1 MTPMCDTTEI
11 RQWYDRYI
19 AAESWGLRPEADLI
33 QAVKDDELD
42 EVLLEKRIADLRSEV
57 PVAGRFC
64 LACQALFDNWP
75 DLSDS
80 TTTHPN
86 GTPCFPGSGADW
98 KHAVARS
105 CDALQLEAAARNGCL
120 FCALLVQ
127 NLRDAQQLG
136 VFRRVDARIRS
147 LGEPAEVHLSLQNWG
162 QNPNQL
168 CWIDWPGR
176 GRKHCNGG
184 GPMQN
189 LVIGALEN
197 DGEYRF
203 APGRAACPCHVDSNT
218 DFRSCDVP
226 GGSRHA

>member
-1 MTPMCDTTEI
+1 MTSISGSAEI
-11 RQWYDRYI
+11 RQWYDQYI
-19 AAESWGLRPEADLI
+19 AAEPWGLNPEADLI
-33 QAVKDDELD
+33 QAVRDDELD
-42 EVLLEKRIADLRSEV
+42 DVLLDKRIEALRSEV

-80 TTTHPN
+80 TTTTHPN

-98 KHAVARS
+98 KHTVAKS
-105 CDALQLEAAARNGCL
+105 CDAIQLEAAARNGCL

-127 NLRDAQQLG
+127 SLRETEQLSI
-136 VFRRVDARIRS
+136 FRRIDARSRS

-162 QNPNQL
+162 KNANQL

-176 GRKHCNGG
+176 ARKHCNGG

-189 LVIGALEN
+189 LVIGALKS
-197 DGEYRF
+197 DGKYKF
-203 APGRAACPCHVDSNT
+203 GPGLAACS
-218 DFRSCDVP
+218 
-226 GGSRHA
+226 SRGVLKN